1 MCSMETVLALIKII
15 NPIEWIKEIHKM
27 SVFIRIVLLLVCI
40 SAIFIPD
47 SIKGINVHIARVI
60 ALCLVPITTV
70 SIIGGFFQNIYDNKK
85 QKELQKIEAEE
96 QERKRTQK
104 ELKEKEESKKLLN
117 SYFKQ
122 FDLCDRSEKK
132 ILEQFYCVQKT
143 SIDISD
149 TEVEYVRVMNS
160 KGINFVSARSHFLR
174 GLAYTTPEGLAIINK
189 YYDLQ
194 KEKFFEF
201 LKTLKGRQKTLL
213 YEFNY
218 DNELYPEKGFRTT
231 AFKLNANFKENGFND
246 IYWDFEKD
254 CLVISE
260 LYGVYI
266 EEFLAKQDDNS

>member
-27 SVFIRIVLLLVCI
+27 PVFIRIVLLLVCI

-47 SIKGINVHIARVI
+47 HIKGINVHIARVI

-85 QKELQKIEAEE
+85 KKELKIAEEKE
-96 QERKRTQK
+96 QERKKIEK
-104 ELKEKEESKKLLN
+104 ERKEKEETKELIN

-132 ILEQFYCVQKT
+132 ILEKFYCEQKT

-149 TEVEYVRVMNS
+149 SDVEHVRVMNS
-160 KGINFVSARSHFLR
+160 KGIKFLSATRHNLR
-174 GLAYTTPEGLAIINK
+174 GLAYTTPEGISIINK
-189 YYDLQ
+189 YYDIH

-231 AFKLNANFKENGFND
+231 ALKLNDIFRENGFND
-246 IYWDFEKD
+246 IYWSFKNN
-254 CLVISE
+254 CLIISE
-260 LYGVYI
+260 LYGKYI
-266 EEFLAKQDDNS
+266 EEFLEEQNNLS